1 MATAMLESLKNVAR
15 QTSRELVTSDYP
27 KRKTCLCNTTL
38 LK

>member
-1 MATAMLESLKNVAR
+1 MATAVLESLKNIAR

-27 KRKTCLCNTTL
+27 KRKNCLRNTTL